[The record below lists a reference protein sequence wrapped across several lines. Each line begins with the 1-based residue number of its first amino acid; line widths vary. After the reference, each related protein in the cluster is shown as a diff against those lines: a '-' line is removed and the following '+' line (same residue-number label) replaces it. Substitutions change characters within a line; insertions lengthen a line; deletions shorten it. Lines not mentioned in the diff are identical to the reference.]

1 MFFLLAPHLQIIVEI
16 QVKGD
21 EVSRAAKA
29 QLENA
34 CFLDRASKRVI
45 FLSLLSLEDVNL
57 YQ

>member
-1 MFFLLAPHLQIIVEI
+1 MFFSLALYLQIIAEI

-21 EVSRAAKA
+21 EVSTAAKA
-29 QLENA
+29 QLENS
-34 CFLDRASKRVI
+34 CFLDRASKSVI

>member
-29 QLENA
+29 QLENS